1 MKNLFKNIKY
11 YFLSLKEK
19 SLQDKLK
26 NTTKRSYT
34 NKTSKIIYGRGAEVN
49 INSETQKLIAS
60 VKEGA
65 SAIVKKT
72 NCEPEE
78 LLNYVNAAKTPV
90 YKLKNAD
97 KFLNLIKEEEG
108 LIYEKQGL
116 EAVYLS
122 IITGRG
128 FSLKTPAMF
137 VLRDGIIDKFYM
149 LHHFYR
155 WCSLKAG
162 LSGFEYETQ
171 KYFKRFLYDDSDDLI
186 KTLSMEKI
194 LSLKEAIA
202 RDQEASAFVL
212 QYTKETD
219 GSKNVI
225 DKIQNEGG
233 ANI

>member
-11 YFLSLKEK
+11 FFLAKKEK
-19 SLQDKLK
+19 DLQRKLK
-26 NTTKRSYT
+26 GTTKRSFI
-34 NKTSKIIYGRGAEVN
+34 NSTSKIIFGQGAEVN
-49 INSETQKLIAS
+49 ISGETLKLIAG
-60 VKEGA
+60 VKDNA

-78 LLNYVNAAKTPV
+78 LLNYVKAAKTPV
-90 YKLKNAD
+90 YKLNNAD
-97 KFLNLIKEEEG
+97 KILALIQEEEG
-108 LIYEKQGL
+108 LIYEKQGF
-116 EAVYLS
+116 EAIYLS
-122 IITGRG
+122 VITGRG

-137 VLRDGIIDKFYM
+137 ILRDGVIDRFYM

-162 LSGFEYETQ
+162 LPGFEYETQ
-171 KYFKRFLYDDSDDLI
+171 KYFKRFFYGESDELI

-202 RDQEASAFVL
+202 RDQEASDFVL

-225 DKIQNEGG
+225 NKIQNEGG